1 MHTKVRT
8 DDSFTKMRTKA
19 LEVGNIEYLGR
30 VVFAG
35 HFTAIK
41 ALFFRWVSS
50 TTLFSSVYKRER

>member
-19 LEVGNIEYLGR
+19 VEVGNIEYLGR

-35 HFTAIK
+35 PFHSHRGFVLQMGIK
-41 ALFFRWVSS
+41 YNPLLKCV
-50 TTLFSSVYKRER
+50 